1 MSAPSRSA
9 VRITRPPFVLVDQIT
24 TLGTNAWASQTP
36 PRTAVSQQRAATPR
50 MVAQAGYSAPV
61 PTPAGMPTRASIQE
75 QLPEGAILVDDDWG
89 VVGNEAIADPA
100 FSGQMMPG
108 EMMGSEMM
116 PGEMMPGEMMP
127 GEMMSGEMMP
137 GANGGYGS
145 YGPAC
150 GSSCTHGMACQ
161 LPECTLCR
169 VQPPACGPP
178 GWLWVRG
185 EYLAWWAS
193 GMSTPPLVTTSPTGT
208 PISQAG
214 VLPAAD
220 VLYGNGSILTDASS
234 GYRIRFGGFFGPQ
247 RRWGYEAEYFSLGD
261 NTELF
266 TASSD
271 GNGNPILAR
280 PFFNVNPL
288 DQSGNLGFPGEE
300 DAELVAYPGLLA
312 GTVAVDSFSKLQS
325 AAGRLKFNLC
335 CNCGNAC
342 GDGCCACGYPRS
354 SRLDL
359 LMGYRYYSLDEGL
372 TITEEL
378 TSIDAINPGTF
389 DIRDTFETRN
399 SFNGGEIG
407 MTWEGT
413 HNRWTLELLMN
424 VAIGATTQEVSISGE
439 TTLAPLVA
447 PAETY
452 EGGLLAQRS
461 NIGNYDR
468 SVFTMIP
475 QLNTNL
481 GYYLTPRLRALVGYS
496 LVYWGSVV
504 RPGDQIDLDVNPAL
518 LPPELDPFL
527 GPLRPAFAFHETNYW
542 AQGINVGLDYRW

>member
-1 MSAPSRSA
+1 MGERH
-9 VRITRPPFVLVDQIT
+9 VD
-24 TLGTNAWASQTP
+24 AS
-36 PRTAVSQQRAATPR
+36 V
-50 MVAQAGYSAPV
+50 G
-61 PTPAGMPTRASIQE
+61 
-75 QLPEGAILVDDDWG
+75 DDQSHGHPD
-89 VVGNEAIADPA
+89 
-100 FSGQMMPG
+100 FSGG
-108 EMMGSEMM
+108 RL
-116 PGEMMPGEMMP
+116 
-127 GEMMSGEMMP
+127 
-137 GANGGYGS
+137 A
-145 YGPAC
+145 
-150 GSSCTHGMACQ
+150 
-161 LPECTLCR
+161 
-169 VQPPACGPP
+169 
-178 GWLWVRG
+178 RG
-185 EYLAWWAS
+185 RRPVWRLFHS
-193 GMSTPPLVTTSPTGT
+193 HRRH
-208 PISQAG
+208 
-214 VLPAAD
+214 
-220 VLYGNGSILTDASS
+220 S

-342 GDGCCACGYPRS
+342 GDGCRACGYPRS

-372 TITEEL
+372 TITTEEL

-527 GPLRPAFAFHETNYW
+527 GPLHPAFAFHETNCW